1 MGLRILGDYQ
11 RTKISKGLALLYTNR
26 TLSSVAGSLLALFL
40 PVFWYIHFDLSL
52 VVVMLLYVWN
62 FGLQMLM
69 VIPGAKLMNKLG
81 IRKSIILST
90 PFICAFYATLYFA
103 EINFLWMGMLAYFLL
118 NIYKAMYWIPY
129 HTSFASFSHSGR
141 RGREM
146 ALLTLMSDTI
156 QIFVPLVSSFLIVT
170 FGFNYLFILVLII
183 QMLSIFPLLTLPA
196 VNESFT
202 WSVKRTVKEVFDK
215 KNRTTFWAYFGD
227 GMQSMVGSVIWPIFI
242 WLLFDESYQ
251 SVGFITALVILVSM
265 VLRLV
270 VGDLT
275 DKYDQNKILRAGT
288 LLYSIG
294 WLFKIFVVTA
304 FHVFIISAY
313 HNLAAIIMRT
323 PFDASMYDQSADWGH
338 FMDEYTVV
346 REMILNFGRVVA
358 LILMIGLA
366 IYLPINYTFI
376 IAAVSSLLMNAMLHQ
391 VDYDLEK
398 SE

>member
-1 MGLRILGDYQ
+1 MNFKLIRDYQ

-40 PVFWYIHFDLSL
+40 PVFWYTNLDMSL
-52 VVVMLLYVWN
+52 PTVILLYVWN
-62 FGLQMLM
+62 FGLQLFL
-69 VIPGAKLMNKLG
+69 VIPGAKLMTKLG
-81 IRKSIILST
+81 IRKSIIYST

-103 EINFLWMGMLAYFLL
+103 EINIFWMAILAYTLL

-146 ALLTLMSDTI
+146 TLLTLMSDI
-156 QIFVPLVSSFLIVT
+156 FQVFVPLVSSFLIVS

-183 QMLSIFPLLTLPA
+183 QILSVVPLITLPA
-196 VNESFT
+196 VNEKFT
-202 WSVKRTVKEVFDK
+202 WTTKKTVKEIFK
-215 KNRTTFWAYFGD
+215 KDNRQMFWAYFGD

-242 WLLFDESYQ
+242 WLLFDESYR
-251 SVGFITALVILVSM
+251 SVGFITAIVILVSM
-265 VLRLV
+265 VLRLI

-275 DKYDQNKILRAGT
+275 DKFNQDKVLRAGT

-294 WLFKIFVVTA
+294 WVLKVFVATT

-346 REMILNFGRVVA
+346 REMILNFGRVIA
-358 LILMIGLA
+358 LILMIILA

-376 IAAVSSLLMNAMLHQ
+376 IAAVSSLFMNAMLHQ

>member
-1 MGLRILGDYQ
+1 MGLKILGDYQ
-11 RTKISKGLALLYTNR
+11 RTRISKGLALLYTNR

-52 VVVMLLYVWN
+52 ITVLLLYVWN
-62 FGLQMLM
+62 FGLQMFM
-69 VIPGAKLMNKLG
+69 VIPGAKLMSKLG
-81 IRKSIILST
+81 IRRSIIFST

-103 EINFLWMGMLAYFLL
+103 EVNILLMALLAYFFV
-118 NIYKAMYWIPY
+118 NIYKAMYWVPY

-141 RGREM
+141 RGRQM
-146 ALLTLMSDTI
+146 ALLTLVSDTI

-183 QMLSIFPLLTLPA
+183 QILSVVPLITLPA

-202 WSVKRTVKEVFDK
+202 WSTRKTVQEVFAK
-215 KNRTTFWAYFGD
+215 KNRTMFWAYFGD

-242 WLLFDESYQ
+242 WLLFNESYE
-251 SVGFITALVILVSM
+251 SVGLVTALVILVSM
-265 VLRLV
+265 ILRLV
-270 VGDLT
+270 IGDLT

-288 LLYSIG
+288 VLYSIG
-294 WLFKIFVVTA
+294 WLFKIFVATA

-346 REMILNFGRVVA
+346 REMTLNIGRVVA
-358 LILMIGLA
+358 LGLMIVLA

-376 IAAVSSLLMNAMLHQ
+376 IAAVSSLLMNAMLHH
-391 VDYDLEK
+391 VDYD
-398 SE
+398 